1 MVGRRILAGGFFCS
15 QPYHTQGTR
24 RYLTRCIYSAYP
36 GKSLRRKFSSSRI
49 RQTSTGKNG
58 TTRRMLHHEPSAS
71 GIAKSRSNA
80 PEYIGCRTYA
90 YGPVDTTGCPSSTRM
105 EDAAYLFDCTTT
117 KNSTNDSTIIALAIT
132 DTTGAT
138 GDQPKRWSNAG
149 SATNPTNP
157 SMKSAEMSF

>member
-1 MVGRRILAGGFFCS
+1 VDRRKAANLWGSNPKAVSFNFCGARAHRDLFGHPRWWAEARLELKETSSFCS

-36 GKSLRRKFSSSRI
+36 CKYLRRKFSSSRI

-58 TTRRMLHHEPSAS
+58 TTRRTLHHEPSAS

-90 YGPVDTTGCPSSTRM
+90 YGPVDTTGCPSSTLM
-105 EDAAYLFDCTTT
+105 VDAA
-117 KNSTNDSTIIALAIT
+117 
-132 DTTGAT
+132 
-138 GDQPKRWSNAG
+138 
-149 SATNPTNP
+149 
-157 SMKSAEMSF
+157 